1 MQQPAEAAEEPSEL
15 RQAVVAEEALPSVR
29 PEEEQLWAQQKAAAV
44 EAPLSGVQ
52 EAAAAQPWG
61 HRPVEVAAAEAQPSA
76 ERVVEVGQPWA
87 ALAAAEVRL
96 SEVRA
101 VAEEVRPS
109 ARRRAARP
117 WAAASAC
124 HRDRA
129 RLAARPARGPWVR
142 CGAATHRT

>member
-1 MQQPAEAAEEPSEL
+1 VQQPAEAAEEPSEL

-87 ALAAAEVRL
+87 ALAAAEARL

-101 VAEEVRPS
+101 GAAEVRPS
-109 ARRRAARP
+109 ARRRVAHP